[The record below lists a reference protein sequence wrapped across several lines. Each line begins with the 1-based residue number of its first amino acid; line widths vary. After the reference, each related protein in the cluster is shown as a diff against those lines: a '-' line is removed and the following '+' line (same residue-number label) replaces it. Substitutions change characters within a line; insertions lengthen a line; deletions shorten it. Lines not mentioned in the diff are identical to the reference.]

1 MHAILALLALTV
13 VLSAGR
19 AYGQLKQVE
28 FKNQAV
34 NVKLKSDESL
44 AQAIQ
49 SSSDGGYFVAS
60 RRNGKVTLVDPT
72 TKGEKIV
79 NMGTTDGALLTKYGK
94 DGKPVMCVAFEGNVS
109 IQKIAATPDG
119 GAIVGGVY
127 TGPMLL
133 VNASGEAP
141 IAADASTDLT
151 RLFVAEVKADGTL
164 GTVLLPKHEADG
176 VTYIASTPIVNSLQ
190 YNGVDNVL
198 YLSVTIATPVALG
211 DPVKKYPV
219 LIEDG
224 WMYRSSKLALSIKWP
239 EQNVLTS
246 CQMHL
251 NASRF
256 VGSDPSKTKLFGLSE
271 VSDLKIVPDGN
282 GGAYLAR
289 SFFGQVDEV
298 DSTAKGRYVI
308 EHGKGATKEDSLG
321 IVSVE
326 RRNIDGTSAWSKPL
340 SFVVAN
346 YYNLAKNYR
355 ADASLRYIAPLGDGK
370 RFVVVGLFD
379 GELMFDDGTKL
390 TAGLDKN
397 NTGEQGYSTDAFV
410 IVGDAQTGKILSKR
424 VLGLSLAG
432 YVRQLQSVAAYPLS
446 AVLDGDDLVLAL
458 PFQGNIKVGSVEY
471 ESKDG
476 GKEDG
481 KVRYNSLIAHV
492 SLAPGDDLAMQ
503 AALSLTHH
511 KGNVR
516 IDGLAKIKSG
526 EYAYVGS
533 VKSRDDADESTK
545 LYVNGDAVVES
556 IADAKD
562 ATVSVEGKVKLGGI
576 VKVEFVAH
584 GDCVDVKLQKNGEG
598 TIDYSNDASLP
609 TFRKGDKLTVTAALN
624 SGKEQDYALLPIEI
638 NGEKR
643 GVYTHDGVTSEI
655 NVTVGAYKTTKPITV
670 TVDPAGSAELKL
682 TVSGTEKVFKGEKE
696 DPKVTVKNG
705 ESVEGVLVT
714 ETPGYKLREILVQGK
729 NLGEGVTS
737 YALPEDDQSDA
748 LKIEVR
754 MEATE
759 FPILCKVVNATDG
772 EVRVYAG
779 GNQVMFDKNGKSNV
793 DVRKGNTVK
802 VEAVPNDP
810 VRFYAEVT
818 VNGNPIE
825 GKEFVVGGGK
835 CEIEVKFVAK
845 PEFEVAVEVKG
856 DITYGK
862 VTVAVDGGTPVVF
875 EGDPKKYPNLKVYPE
890 QKLTIVAKEEKGKFE
905 SLKVAGAEFTSGE
918 VYTVPA
924 QLSGNKLNIQAT
936 FSRSTAVEAKELAT
950 VALRSNPVS
959 KEFVVEGTWSGELRY
974 ALYNALGERI
984 LSGKSAYQ
992 GLLRISAQDLPA
1004 GVYFLRLVDATG
1016 ATTTLKAVRR

>member
-1 MHAILALLALTV
+1 MRVVLSLLALTV

-19 AYGQLKQVE
+19 TYGQLTQVKFSNE
-28 FKNQAV
+28 A
-34 NVKLKSDESL
+34 VKLGSEGFL

-49 SSSDGGYFVAS
+49 RSSDGGYFVAS
-60 RRNGKVTLVDPT
+60 RRNGKVVVPKTTTSVD
-72 TKGEKIV
+72 
-79 NMGTTDGALLTKYGK
+79 MGPTDGALLTKYGS
-94 DGKPVMCVAFEGNVS
+94 DGKLAMYVAFKGNVS
-109 IQKIAATPDG
+109 IQKIAATPEG

-133 VNASGEAP
+133 VNANGEAL
-141 IAADASTDLT
+141 IAADASTDLP

-164 GTVLLPKHEADG
+164 GTVMLPKHETDG
-176 VTYIASTPIVNSLQ
+176 VTYIASSPIVNSLR
-190 YNGVDNVL
+190 YNEADNVL

-211 DPVKKYPV
+211 NPVKKYPV

-224 WMYRSSKLALSIKWP
+224 WMYRSSKLALSLKWP

-251 NASRF
+251 NFSRF
-256 VGSDPSKTKLFGLSE
+256 VGSDPSKTKLFGLSA
-271 VSDLKIVPDGN
+271 VSDLNIVPDDN

-289 SFFGQVDEV
+289 SFFGQVDEI
-298 DSTAKGRYVI
+298 DSTAKGRHVI

-321 IVSVE
+321 VVSVE
-326 RRNIDGTSAWSKPL
+326 RRKIDGTSVWNKPL
-340 SFVVAN
+340 SFVMAN
-346 YYNLAKNYR
+346 YYDFTKNYR
-355 ADASLRYIAPLGDGK
+355 ADASLHYIAPLGDGK

-390 TAGLDKN
+390 TSKTEG
-397 NTGEQGYSTDAFV
+397 QGYSTDAF
-410 IVGDAQTGKILSKR
+410 IIIGDAQTGKILSKR

-432 YVRQLQSVAAYPLS
+432 YVRKLQSVATYPLS
-446 AVLDGDDLVLAL
+446 AVLDGEDLVLAL
-458 PFQGNIKVGSVEY
+458 PFQESISVGSTEY
-471 ESKDG
+471 KSKDG
-476 GKEDG
+476 GKME
-481 KVRYNSLIAHV
+481 YNSLISHV

-503 AALSLTHH
+503 AALSLTHEG
-511 KGNVR
+511 KVR

-533 VKSRDDADESTK
+533 VKSRNDADAGESTK
-545 LYVNGDAVVES
+545 FYVNGKAVGDG

-576 VKVEFVAH
+576 VKVEFIAH
-584 GDCVDVKLQKNGEG
+584 GDCVDVKLQKNEEAA
-598 TIDYSNDASLP
+598 IDYSNYASLP
-609 TFRKGDKLTVTAALN
+609 TLRKGDKLTVTVALK
-624 SGKEQDYALLPIEI
+624 SEKEQDYALLPIEI
-638 NGEKR
+638 NGEKK
-643 GVYTHDGVTSEI
+643 GVYTHDGVTPEI
-655 NVTVGAYKTTKPITV
+655 NVKVGAYKTTKLITV
-670 TVDPAGSAELKL
+670 TVDLAGSAELKL
-682 TVSGTEKVFKGEKE
+682 KVAGAEKVFKGEAG

-705 ESVEGVLVT
+705 ESVEGLAVK
-714 ETPGYKLREILVQGK
+714 PKAGYKLREIFVQGEK
-729 NLGEGVTS
+729 LREGVTS
-737 YALPEDDQSDA
+737 YELQADDQSDA

-759 FPILCKVVNATDG
+759 FPILCNVVNAKDG
-772 EVRVYAG
+772 EVRVSVG
-779 GNQVMFDKNGKSNV
+779 GNLVKFDKDGKSNV
-793 DVRKGNTVK
+793 DVRKGSSVK

-810 VRFYAEVT
+810 VKFYAEIT
-818 VNGNPIE
+818 VNGKPIE
-825 GKEFVVGGGK
+825 GEEFVVGGGR

-845 PEFEVAVEVKG
+845 PEFAVAVEVKR

-862 VTVAVDGGTPVVF
+862 VTVAVDGDTPVVF

-890 QKLTIVAKEEKGKFE
+890 QKLKIVAEQMGSGKFE
-905 SLKVAGAEFTSGE
+905 SLKVAGVEFTSGG

-974 ALYNALGERI
+974 ALYNALGGHI

-992 GLLRISAQDLPA
+992 GLLRISAQDLPS
-1004 GVYFLRLVDATG
+1004 GVYFLRLEDATG

>member
-19 AYGQLKQVE
+19 AYGQLTQVKFSNE
-28 FKNQAV
+28 A
-34 NVKLKSDESL
+34 VKLGSGESL

-49 SSSDGGYFVAS
+49 RSSDGGYVVAS
-60 RRNGKVTLVDPT
+60 RRNGKVALVDPT
-72 TKGEKIV
+72 TKGEISV
-79 NMGTTDGALLTKYGK
+79 DMGSTDGALLTKYGS
-94 DGKPVMCVAFEGNVS
+94 DGKLAMYAAFKGNVS

-127 TGPMLL
+127 KGPMLL
-133 VNASGEAP
+133 VNASGEIP

-151 RLFVAEVKADGTL
+151 RLFVAEVKVDGTL
-164 GTVLLPKHEADG
+164 GTVLLPKHDQSTPPMEDSPSLSELYYSDVSKTLLLTVTINDKIILPDGKSYEPPVLGFGLYDKKFLHLEISLQNNKVLASLEASINTERSKDLFGNSAVSSLVVSPDGADG
-176 VTYIASTPIVNSLQ
+176 KYVAS
-190 YNGVDNVL
+190 
-198 YLSVTIATPVALG
+198 
-211 DPVKKYPV
+211 
-219 LIEDG
+219 
-224 WMYRSSKLALSIKWP
+224 
-239 EQNVLTS
+239 
-246 CQMHL
+246 
-251 NASRF
+251 
-256 VGSDPSKTKLFGLSE
+256 
-271 VSDLKIVPDGN
+271 
-282 GGAYLAR
+282 
-289 SFFGQVDEV
+289 SFFGQIDEV
-298 DSTAKGRYVI
+298 DNLTASEITTKHGEGKEKLDSTRRI
-308 EHGKGATKEDSLG
+308 IL
-321 IVSVE
+321 E
-326 RRNIDGTSAWSKPL
+326 RRKADGAKMWSNT
-340 SFVVAN
+340 VVLAN
-346 YYNLAKNYR
+346 FHLDDNYHS
-355 ADASLRYIAPLGDGK
+355 DATVNYVMPLGDGK

-390 TAGLDKN
+390 TSKAEDN
-397 NTGEQGYSTDAFV
+397 GYSTDAFV

-424 VLGLSLAG
+424 VVGLSLAG
-432 YVRQLQSVAAYPLS
+432 YVRKVLSVAVYPLS
-446 AVLDGDDLVLAL
+446 AVLDGEDLVLAL
-458 PFQGNIKVGSVEY
+458 PLQGSITVGSMKY
-471 ESKDG
+471 ESKDE

-503 AALSLTHH
+503 AALSLTH

-533 VKSRDDADESTK
+533 VKSRDDAGTGENTK
-545 LYVNGDAVVES
+545 FYVNGKAVDES
-556 IADAKD
+556 IADAKS
-562 ATVSVEGKVKLGGI
+562 ATVSIAGKVKLGGI
-576 VKVEFVAH
+576 VKVEFIAH
-584 GDCVDVKLQKNGEG
+584 EDCVDVKLQKNEEAA
-598 TIDYSNDASLP
+598 IDYSNDASLP
-609 TFRKGDKLTVTAALN
+609 TLRKGDKLTVTAALK

-638 NGEKR
+638 NGEKK
-643 GVYTHDGVTSEI
+643 GVYTHDGVTPEI

-759 FPILCKVVNATDG
+759 FPILCKVVNASYG
-772 EVRVYAG
+772 KVSVSVG
-779 GNQVMFDKNGKSNV
+779 GNQVEFDKDGISKV

-862 VTVAVDGGTPVVF
+862 VTVAVDGGW
-875 EGDPKKYPNLKVYPE
+875 
-890 QKLTIVAKEEKGKFE
+890 
-905 SLKVAGAEFTSGE
+905 
-918 VYTVPA
+918 
-924 QLSGNKLNIQAT
+924 
-936 FSRSTAVEAKELAT
+936 LA
-950 VALRSNPVS
+950 R
-959 KEFVVEGTWSGELRY
+959 
-974 ALYNALGERI
+974 
-984 LSGKSAYQ
+984 
-992 GLLRISAQDLPA
+992 
-1004 GVYFLRLVDATG
+1004 
-1016 ATTTLKAVRR
+1016 

>member
-19 AYGQLKQVE
+19 AYGQLTQVKFSNE
-28 FKNQAV
+28 A
-34 NVKLKSDESL
+34 VKLGSGESL

-49 SSSDGGYFVAS
+49 RSSDGGYVVAS
-60 RRNGKVTLVDPT
+60 RRNGKVALVDPT

-79 NMGTTDGALLTKYGK
+79 DMGTTDGALLTKYGK

-379 GELMFDDGTKL
+379 GELMFDEGEKL
-390 TAGLDKN
+390 TSKPEGK
-397 NTGEQGYSTDAFV
+397 GYSVDAFV
-410 IVGDAQTGKILSKR
+410 ILGDAQTGKVLDKR
-424 VLGLSLAG
+424 SLGLSLAG
-432 YVRQLQSVAAYPLS
+432 YAFSLKSGVYPLS
-446 AVLDGDDLVLAL
+446 AVLDGEDLVLAL

-492 SLAPGDDLAMQ
+492 SLALDDHLAMQ
-503 AALSLTHH
+503 AALSLTHE
-511 KGNVR
+511 GNVH

-562 ATVSVEGKVKLGGI
+562 ATVSIEGKVKLGGI

-584 GDCVDVKLQKNGEG
+584 GDCVDVKLQKNEEAA
-598 TIDYSNDASLP
+598 IDYSNDASLP
-609 TFRKGDKLTVTAALN
+609 TLRKGDKLTVTVALK
-624 SGKEQDYALLPIEI
+624 SGMEQDYVLLPIEI
-638 NGEKR
+638 NGEKK
-643 GVYTHDGVTSEI
+643 GVYTHDGVTPEI
-655 NVTVGAYKTTKPITV
+655 NVTAGAYKTTKPITV

-793 DVRKGNTVK
+793 DVRKGSTVK

-818 VNGNPIE
+818 VNGALIE

-862 VTVAVDGGTPVVF
+862 VTVAVDGGTPVAF

-890 QKLTIVAKEEKGKFE
+890 QKLTIDAEQMGKGKFE

-974 ALYNALGERI
+974 TLYNALGGRI

-1004 GVYFLRLVDATG
+1004 GVYFLRLEDATG

>member
-1 MHAILALLALTV
+1 MRQFVHVILALLAFTV
-13 VLSAGR
+13 VLSTGQT
-19 AYGQLKQVE
+19 YGQLTQVE
-28 FKNQAV
+28 FKNEA
-34 NVKLKSDESL
+34 VKLGSEESL

-72 TKGEKIV
+72 TKGEKKVDI
-79 NMGTTDGALLTKYGK
+79 GATDGALLSKYGK
-94 DGKPVMCVAFEGNVS
+94 DGKLAMCVAFKGNVS

-164 GTVLLPKHEADG
+164 GTVLLPRHETDG
-176 VTYIASTPIVNSLQ
+176 VTYIASSPIVNSLQ
-190 YNGVDNVL
+190 YNGADNVL

-308 EHGKGATKEDSLG
+308 EHGNGATKEDSLG
-321 IVSVE
+321 IMSVE
-326 RRNIDGTSAWSKPL
+326 RRKIDGTIVWSKPL
-340 SFVVAN
+340 SFFVAN
-346 YYNLAKNYR
+346 YYDLTKNYR
-355 ADASLRYIAPLGDGK
+355 ADASLHYIAPLGDGK

-379 GELMFDDGTKL
+379 GELFDGGTKL

-397 NTGEQGYSTDAFV
+397 NTEEQGYSTDAFV

-432 YVRQLQSVAAYPLS
+432 YVRKLQSVATYPLS
-446 AVLDGDDLVLAL
+446 AVLDGEDLVLAL
-458 PFQGNIKVGSVEY
+458 PLQGSITVGSTKY

-476 GKEDG
+476 GKSE
-481 KVRYNSLIAHV
+481 YNSLIAHV
-492 SLAPGDDLAMQ
+492 SLAPGGDLAMQ
-503 AALSLTHH
+503 AALSLTHEG
-511 KGNVR
+511 KVR

-526 EYAYVGS
+526 ECAYVGS
-533 VKSRDDADESTK
+533 VKSRDDAGTGENTK
-545 LYVNGDAVVES
+545 FYVNGKAVDES
-556 IADAKD
+556 IADAKS
-562 ATVSVEGKVKLGGI
+562 ATVSIAGKVKLGGI

-584 GDCVDVKLQKNGEG
+584 GDCVDVKLHKNEEAA
-598 TIDYSNDASLP
+598 IDYSNDASLP
-609 TFRKGDKLTVTAALN
+609 TLRKGDKLTVAVALK
-624 SGKEQDYALLPIEI
+624 SGQEQDYALLPIEI
-638 NGEKR
+638 NGKENR
-643 GVYTHDGVTSEI
+643 VYTYDGVTPE
-655 NVTVGAYKTTKPITV
+655 VKVKVGAYKTTKPITV
-670 TVDPAGSAELKL
+670 TIDPAGSAELTLK
-682 TVSGTEKVFKGEKE
+682 VAGAEKVFKGEE
-696 DPKVTVKNG
+696 GDPKVTVKNG
-705 ESVEGVLVT
+705 DIVEGVLVT
-714 ETPGYKLREILVQGK
+714 PAAKYELREILMQGEK
-729 NLGEGVTS
+729 LGEGVTS
-737 YALPEDDQSDA
+737 YTLKKDDQGDA

-759 FPILCKVVNATDG
+759 FPILCKVVNANDG

-779 GNQVMFDKNGKSNV
+779 GNQVIFDKNGKSNV
-793 DVRKGNTVK
+793 DVRKGSTVK

-810 VRFYAEVT
+810 VRFYAEVA
-818 VNGNPIE
+818 VNGALIE
-825 GKEFVVGGGK
+825 GEEFVVEGGK
-835 CEIEVKFVAK
+835 CEIKVQFVEK
-845 PEFEVAVEVKG
+845 PEFAVAVEVKG

-875 EGDPKKYPNLKVYPE
+875 EGDPKKYPNLKVYSE
-890 QKLTIVAKEEKGKFE
+890 QKLTIVAEQMGKGKFE
-905 SLKVAGAEFTSGE
+905 SLQVAGAEFTSGE

-974 ALYNALGERI
+974 TLYNALGGRI

-1004 GVYFLRLVDATG
+1004 GVYFLRLEDATG

>member
-1 MHAILALLALTV
+1 MRVVLSLLALTV
-13 VLSAGR
+13 VLSTSR
-19 AYGQLKQVE
+19 TYGQLTQVE

-60 RRNGKVTLVDPT
+60 RRNGKVALVDPT

-79 NMGTTDGALLTKYGK
+79 DMGTTDGALLTKYGK

-133 VNASGEAP
+133 VNASGEAL

-164 GTVLLPKHEADG
+164 GTVLLPKHEKHVAFGEEIKGPSPEVTNLVYDG
-176 VTYIASTPIVNSLQ
+176 EKGVLMTTFVIGNKVTFGSTTYIAPLEDQIMGDVAPSVLCLQLSWPAKAVVASLQ
-190 YNGVDNVL
+190 MHKSWERSLYNVFGPSAV
-198 YLSVTIATPVALG
+198 
-211 DPVKKYPV
+211 
-219 LIEDG
+219 
-224 WMYRSSKLALSIKWP
+224 SSL
-239 EQNVLTS
+239 V
-246 CQMHL
+246 
-251 NASRF
+251 
-256 VGSDPSKTKLFGLSE
+256 
-271 VSDLKIVPDGN
+271 VSPDGAD
-282 GGAYLAR
+282 GKYVAS
-289 SFFGQVDEV
+289 SFFGQIDEV
-298 DSTAKGRYVI
+298 DNLTASEITTKHGEGKEKLDSTKRI
-308 EHGKGATKEDSLG
+308 
-321 IVSVE
+321 IVE
-326 RRNIDGTSAWSKPL
+326 RRKADGSKMWSNT
-340 SFVVAN
+340 VVLAN
-346 YYNLAKNYR
+346 FHLNEYKYS
-355 ADASLRYIAPLGDGK
+355 DATVNYIAPVGDGN

-379 GELMFDDGTKL
+379 GELMFDDGKKL
-390 TAGLDKN
+390 TSKPEGK
-397 NTGEQGYSTDAFV
+397 GYSVDAFV
-410 IVGDAQTGKILSKR
+410 ILGDAQTGQILDKR
-424 VLGLSLAG
+424 SLGLSLAG
-432 YVRQLQSVAAYPLS
+432 YAYSLKSEIYPLS
-446 AVLDGDDLVLAL
+446 AVLDGEDLVLAL
-458 PFQGNIKVGSVEY
+458 PFQESISVGSTEY
-471 ESKDG
+471 KSKDG

-492 SLAPGDDLAMQ
+492 SLAPGDNLAMQ
-503 AALSLTHH
+503 AALSLTHAG
-511 KGNVR
+511 KVR

-526 EYAYVGS
+526 KYAYVGS
-533 VKSRDDADESTK
+533 VKSRDDVGTNENTK

-556 IADAKD
+556 IADAKG
-562 ATVSVEGKVKLGGI
+562 ATVSIAGKVKLDR
-576 VKVEFVAH
+576 KVRVEMDVLH
-584 GDCVDVKLQKNGEG
+584 PELVTITLQKDGESEITYGPTVKLPRLENG
-598 TIDYSNDASLP
+598 
-609 TFRKGDKLTVTAALN
+609 KKLTVRVEWST
-624 SGKEQDYALLPIEI
+624 SQPKGYELLPISI
-638 NGEKR
+638 NGEER
-643 GVYTHDGVTSEI
+643 SEYTFNGDDERIVVKAGAYVVEKPI
-655 NVTVGAYKTTKPITV
+655 VVTVKPE
-670 TVDPAGSAELKL
+670 GSAELTLK
-682 TVSGTEKVFKGEKE
+682 VAGAEKVFKGEAG

-705 ESVEGVLVT
+705 ESVEGLAVKPEV
-714 ETPGYKLREILVQGK
+714 GYKLQEILIQGNK
-729 NLGEGVTS
+729 LGEGVTS
-737 YALPEDDQSDA
+737 YTLQADDQRDA
-748 LKIEVR
+748 LEIKVR

-759 FPILCKVVNATDG
+759 FPILCKVVNASDG
-772 EVRVYAG
+772 KVSVLVDGNPVNFDSDGKSDVNVRAG
-779 GNQVMFDKNGKSNV
+779 GK
-793 DVRKGNTVK
+793 VK
-802 VEAVPNDP
+802 VEAVPNDR
-810 VRFYAEVT
+810 VKFDAEVT
-818 VNGNPIE
+818 VNGNPIDGE
-825 GKEFVVGGGK
+825 EFVVGGGK
-835 CEIEVKFVAK
+835 CDIEVKFVAK

-890 QKLTIVAKEEKGKFE
+890 QKLTIVAGQMGKGKFE
-905 SLKVAGAEFTSGE
+905 SLEVAGAEFTSGE
-918 VYTVPA
+918 VYTVPS

>member
-1 MHAILALLALTV
+1 MRQFKHVVLSLLALTV
-13 VLSAGR
+13 VLSTSR
-19 AYGQLKQVE
+19 TYGQLTQVE
-28 FKNQAV
+28 FKNEA
-34 NVKLKSDESL
+34 VKLGSDESL

-60 RRNGKVTLVDPT
+60 RRNGKVVLPQT
-72 TKGEKIV
+72 TKSV
-79 NMGTTDGALLTKYGK
+79 DMGPTDGALLTKYGS
-94 DGKPVMCVAFEGNVS
+94 DGKLAMYVAFKGNVS

-133 VNASGEAP
+133 VNASGEIP

-164 GTVLLPKHEADG
+164 GTVLLPKQEADG
-176 VTYIASTPIVNSLQ
+176 MFLEGTPIVNSLQ

-211 DPVKKYPV
+211 NPVKKYPV
-219 LIEDG
+219 LIEEG
-224 WMYRSSKLALSIKWP
+224 WMYRSSKLALLIKWP

-251 NASRF
+251 NFSRF
-256 VGSDPSKTKLFGLSE
+256 VGSDPSKTKLFGLSA
-271 VSDLKIVPDGN
+271 VSDLNIVPDDN

-289 SFFGQVDEV
+289 SFFGQVDEI
-298 DSTAKGRYVI
+298 DSTAKERHVI

-321 IVSVE
+321 VVSVE
-326 RRNIDGTSAWSKPL
+326 RRKIDGTSVWNKPL
-340 SFVVAN
+340 SFVVSN
-346 YYNLAKNYR
+346 YYNLKKNNR
-355 ADASLRYIAPLGDGK
+355 ADASLHYIASLGDGK

-379 GELMFDDGTKL
+379 GELMFDDGKKL
-390 TAGLDKN
+390 TSKPEGK
-397 NTGEQGYSTDAFV
+397 GYSVDAFV
-410 IVGDAQTGKILSKR
+410 ILGDAQTGKVLDKR
-424 VLGLSLAG
+424 SFGLSLAG
-432 YVRQLQSVAAYPLS
+432 YAYSLKSEIYPLS
-446 AVLDGDDLVLAL
+446 AVLDGEDLVLAL
-458 PFQGNIKVGSVEY
+458 PFQGSITVGSTEY
-471 ESKDG
+471 KSKDG

-503 AALSLTHH
+503 AALSLTHE
-511 KGNVR
+511 GNVR

-526 EYAYVGS
+526 KYAYVGS
-533 VKSRDDADESTK
+533 VKSRDDAGTNENTK

-562 ATVSVEGKVKLGGI
+562 ATVSIEGKVKLDR
-576 VKVEFVAH
+576 KVRVEMDVLH
-584 GDCVDVKLQKNGEG
+584 PELVTITLQKDGESEITYDSTVKLPRL
-598 TIDYSNDASLP
+598 SV
-609 TFRKGDKLTVTAALN
+609 GDKLTVKQAWK
-624 SGKEQDYALLPIEI
+624 SGQPKGYEFLPISI
-638 NGEKR
+638 NGQVETE
-643 GVYTHDGVTSEI
+643 YTFNGDDERIV
-655 NVTVGAYKTTKPITV
+655 VKAGAYVVEKPIIV
-670 TVDPAGSAELKL
+670 KVDPAGSAELKL
-682 TVSGTEKVFKGEKE
+682 TVAGAEKVFKGEE
-696 DPKVTVKNG
+696 GDPKVTVKNG
-705 ESVEGVLVT
+705 ESVEGWSVT

-737 YALPEDDQSDA
+737 YALSADDHSDT

-754 MEATE
+754 MDATE
-759 FPILCKVVNATDG
+759 FPILCKVDNASAG
-772 EVRVYAG
+772 KVSVSVG
-779 GNQVMFDKNGKSNV
+779 GNQVEFDKNGKSNV
-793 DVRKGNTVK
+793 DVRKGSTVK

-818 VNGNPIE
+818 VNGKLIE
-825 GKEFVVGGGK
+825 GEEFAVEGGK
-835 CEIEVKFVAK
+835 CEIKVEFVAK
-845 PEFEVAVEVKG
+845 PEFAVAVEVKG

-862 VTVAVDGGTPVVF
+862 VTVAVDGDTPVVF
-875 EGDPKKYPNLKVYPE
+875 EGDPKKYPNLKVYPG
-890 QKLTIVAKEEKGKFE
+890 QQLTIVAEQMGSGKFK
-905 SLKVAGAEFTSGE
+905 SLQVAGAEFTSGE

-936 FSRSTAVEAKELAT
+936 FSRGTAVEAKELAT

-974 ALYNALGERI
+974 TLYNALGGRI
-984 LSGKSAYQ
+984 LSGTSAYQ
-992 GLLRISAQDLPA
+992 GLLRISAQDLPS
-1004 GVYFLRLVDATG
+1004 GVYFLRLEDATG

>member
-19 AYGQLKQVE
+19 AYGQLTQVKFSNE
-28 FKNQAV
+28 A
-34 NVKLKSDESL
+34 VKLGSGESL

-49 SSSDGGYFVAS
+49 RSSDGGYVVAS
-60 RRNGKVTLVDPT
+60 RRNGKVALVDPT

-79 NMGTTDGALLTKYGK
+79 DMGTTDGALLTKYGK

-164 GTVLLPKHEADG
+164 GTVLLPKHSKAAEPMYPPAVISLEYDG
-176 VTYIASTPIVNSLQ
+176 KS
-190 YNGVDNVL
+190 NVL
-198 YLSVTIATPVALG
+198 HTVLTINTAVTVGNPAC
-211 DPVKKYPV
+211 KYDV
-219 LIEDG
+219 STTDWG
-224 WMYRSSKLALSIKWP
+224 WGPLYSFSTAAFSIKWR
-239 EQNVLTS
+239 EQNVLAS
-246 CQMHL
+246 CQMHI
-251 NASRF
+251 NSSRF
-256 VGSDPSKTKLFGLSE
+256 IEVSGKTAVFGLSK
-271 VSDLKIVPDGN
+271 VSDLKIVPDDN
-282 GGAYLAR
+282 GGSYLAR
-289 SFFGQVDEV
+289 SFLGQVDEI
-298 DSTAKGRYVI
+298 DSTAKGRHVI

-326 RRNIDGTSAWSKPL
+326 RRKIDGTSVWSKPL

-346 YYNLAKNYR
+346 YYDFTKNYR
-355 ADASLRYIAPLGDGK
+355 ADASLHYIAPLGDGK

-390 TAGLDKN
+390 TAGLDKKDK
-397 NTGEQGYSTDAFV
+397 EQGYSTDAFV
-410 IVGDAQTGKILSKR
+410 IIGDAQTGKILSKR

-432 YVRQLQSVAAYPLS
+432 YVRKLQSVADYPLS
-446 AVLDGDDLVLAL
+446 AVLDGEDLVLVL

-492 SLAPGDDLAMQ
+492 SLASDDHLAMQ
-503 AALSLTHH
+503 AALSLTHAG
-511 KGNVR
+511 KVQ

-533 VKSRDDADESTK
+533 VKSRDDAGTGENTK
-545 LYVNGDAVVES
+545 FYVNGKAVDES
-556 IADAKD
+556 IADAKS
-562 ATVSVEGKVKLGGI
+562 ATVSIAGKVKLGGI
-576 VKVEFVAH
+576 VKVEFIAH
-584 GDCVDVKLQKNGEG
+584 EDCVDVKLQKNEEAA
-598 TIDYSNDASLP
+598 IDYSNDASLP
-609 TFRKGDKLTVTAALN
+609 TLRKGDKLTVTAALK

-638 NGEKR
+638 NGEKK

-714 ETPGYKLREILVQGK
+714 ETPGYKLQEILVQGEK
-729 NLGEGVTS
+729 LVEGVTS
-737 YALPEDDQSDA
+737 YALQADDQRDA

-759 FPILCKVVNATDG
+759 FPILCNVVKANDGKVSVFVDGNPVNFGSD
-772 EVRVYAG
+772 
-779 GNQVMFDKNGKSNV
+779 GKSDVNV
-793 DVRKGNTVK
+793 HAESKVK

-810 VRFYAEVT
+810 VKFYAEVT
-818 VNGNPIE
+818 VNGKPLE
-825 GKEFVVGGGK
+825 GEEFAVEGGK

-845 PEFEVAVEVKG
+845 PEFAVAVEVKG

-862 VTVAVDGGTPVVF
+862 VTVAVDGDTPVVF

-905 SLKVAGAEFTSGE
+905 SLKVAGAEFTNGE

>member
-1 MHAILALLALTV
+1 MRVVLSLLALTV
-13 VLSAGR
+13 VLSTSR
-19 AYGQLKQVE
+19 TYGQLTQVE

-60 RRNGKVTLVDPT
+60 RRNGKVALVDPT

-79 NMGTTDGALLTKYGK
+79 DMGTTDGALLTKYGK

-133 VNASGEAP
+133 VNASGEAL

-164 GTVLLPKHEADG
+164 GTVLLPKHEKHVAFGEEIKGPSPEVTNLVYDG
-176 VTYIASTPIVNSLQ
+176 EKGVLMTTFVIGNKVTFGSTTYIAPLEDQIMGDVAPSVLCLQLSWPAKAVVASLQ
-190 YNGVDNVL
+190 MHKSWERSLYNVFGPSAV
-198 YLSVTIATPVALG
+198 
-211 DPVKKYPV
+211 
-219 LIEDG
+219 
-224 WMYRSSKLALSIKWP
+224 SSL
-239 EQNVLTS
+239 V
-246 CQMHL
+246 
-251 NASRF
+251 
-256 VGSDPSKTKLFGLSE
+256 
-271 VSDLKIVPDGN
+271 VSPDGAD
-282 GGAYLAR
+282 GKYVAS
-289 SFFGQVDEV
+289 SFFGQIDEV
-298 DSTAKGRYVI
+298 DNLTASEITTKHGEGKEKLDSTKRI
-308 EHGKGATKEDSLG
+308 
-321 IVSVE
+321 IVE
-326 RRNIDGTSAWSKPL
+326 RRKADGSKMWSNT
-340 SFVVAN
+340 VVLAN
-346 YYNLAKNYR
+346 FHLNEYKYS
-355 ADASLRYIAPLGDGK
+355 DATVNYIAPVGDGN

-379 GELMFDDGTKL
+379 GELMFDDGKKL
-390 TAGLDKN
+390 TSKPEGK
-397 NTGEQGYSTDAFV
+397 GYSVDAFV
-410 IVGDAQTGKILSKR
+410 ILGDAQTGQILDKR
-424 VLGLSLAG
+424 SLGLSLAG
-432 YVRQLQSVAAYPLS
+432 YAYSLKSEIYPLS
-446 AVLDGDDLVLAL
+446 AVLDGEDLVLAL
-458 PFQGNIKVGSVEY
+458 PFQGNIKVGSAEY
-471 ESKDG
+471 KSKDG

-492 SLAPGDDLAMQ
+492 SLARGDKLAMQ
-503 AALSLTHH
+503 EALSLTHE
-511 KGNVR
+511 GNVR

-533 VKSRDDADESTK
+533 VKSRDNAGTGENTK
-545 LYVNGDAVVES
+545 FYVNGKAVGES
-556 IADAKD
+556 IADAKG
-562 ATVSVEGKVKLGGI
+562 ATVSIAGKVKLGGI

-584 GDCVDVKLQKNGEG
+584 GDCVDVKLQKNEEAA
-598 TIDYSNDASLP
+598 IDYSNDASLP
-609 TFRKGDKLTVTAALN
+609 TLRKGDKLTVTAALK

-638 NGEKR
+638 NGEKK

-670 TVDPAGSAELKL
+670 TIDPAGSAELTLK
-682 TVSGTEKVFKGEKE
+682 VAGAEKVFKGEAG

-705 ESVEGVLVT
+705 DIVEGVLVT
-714 ETPGYKLREILVQGK
+714 PAAKYEVREILMQGEK
-729 NLGEGVTS
+729 LGEGVTS
-737 YALPEDDQSDA
+737 YTLPTDDQSDA

-759 FPILCKVVNATDG
+759 FPILCKVDNAKDG

-779 GNQVMFDKNGKSNV
+779 GNQVMFDKNGKSNE
-793 DVRKGNTVK
+793 DVRKGSTVK

-810 VRFYAEVT
+810 VRFYAEVA
-818 VNGNPIE
+818 VNGKPLE
-825 GKEFVVGGGK
+825 GEEFVVEGGR

-890 QKLTIVAKEEKGKFE
+890 QKLTIVAGQMGKGKFE
-905 SLKVAGAEFTSGE
+905 SLKVAGTEFTSGE
-918 VYTVPA
+918 VYTVPS

-936 FSRSTAVEAKELAT
+936 FSLGTAVEAKELAT

-974 ALYNALGERI
+974 TLYNALGERI

-1004 GVYFLRLVDATG
+1004 GVYFLRLEDATG

>member
-19 AYGQLKQVE
+19 TYGQLTQVKFSNE
-28 FKNQAV
+28 A
-34 NVKLKSDESL
+34 VKLGSGVSL

-49 SSSDGGYFVAS
+49 RSSDGGYFVAS
-60 RRNGKVTLVDPT
+60 RRNGKVEFPQT
-72 TKGEKIV
+72 TKSV
-79 NMGTTDGALLTKYGK
+79 DMGPTDGALLTKYGS
-94 DGKPVMCVAFEGNVS
+94 DGKLAMYVAFKGNVS

-127 TGPMLL
+127 TGPMFL
-133 VNASGEAP
+133 VNASGETP
-141 IAADASTDLT
+141 IAADATADLI

-164 GTVLLPKHEADG
+164 GTVMLPKQEADG
-176 VTYIASTPIVNSLQ
+176 MFLEGTPIVNSLR
-190 YNGVDNVL
+190 YNEADNVL

-211 DPVKKYPV
+211 NPVKKYPV
-219 LIEDG
+219 LIEEG
-224 WMYRSSKLALSIKWP
+224 WMYRSSKLALLIKWP

-251 NASRF
+251 NFGRF
-256 VGSDPSKTKLFGLSE
+256 VGSDPSKTKLFGLSA
-271 VSDLKIVPDGN
+271 VSDLNIVPDDN

-289 SFFGQVDEV
+289 SFFGQVDEI
-298 DSTAKGRYVI
+298 DSTAKERHVI

-321 IVSVE
+321 VVSVE
-326 RRNIDGTSAWSKPL
+326 RRKIDGTSVWSKPL

-346 YYNLAKNYR
+346 YYNLNKNNR
-355 ADASLRYIAPLGDGK
+355 ADASLHYIAPLGDGK

-390 TAGLDKN
+390 TSKTEG
-397 NTGEQGYSTDAFV
+397 QGYSTDAFV

-432 YVRQLQSVAAYPLS
+432 YVRKLQSVVVYPLS
-446 AVLDGDDLVLAL
+446 AVLDGEDLVLAL
-458 PFQGNIKVGSVEY
+458 PFQESISVGSTEY
-471 ESKDG
+471 KSKDG
-476 GKEDG
+476 GKME
-481 KVRYNSLIAHV
+481 YNSIIAHV
-492 SLAPGDDLAMQ
+492 SLAPDDDLAMQ
-503 AALSLTHH
+503 AALSLTHEG
-511 KGNVR
+511 KVR

-533 VKSRDDADESTK
+533 VKSRDDADAGESTK
-545 LYVNGDAVVES
+545 FYVNGKAVGDG

-562 ATVSVEGKVKLGGI
+562 ATVSIAGKVKLGGI
-576 VKVEFVAH
+576 IKVEFIAH
-584 GDCVDVKLQKNGEG
+584 GDCVDVKLQKKEEAA
-598 TIDYSNDASLP
+598 IDYSNDASLP
-609 TFRKGDKLTVTAALN
+609 TLRKGDKLTVTVALK
-624 SGKEQDYALLPIEI
+624 SEKKQDYALLPIEI
-638 NGEKR
+638 NGEKK
-643 GVYTHDGVTSEI
+643 GVYTHDGVTPEI
-655 NVTVGAYKTTKPITV
+655 NVKVGAYKTTKPITV

-682 TVSGTEKVFKGEKE
+682 KVAGAEKVFKGEE
-696 DPKVTVKNG
+696 GDPKVTVKNG
-705 ESVEGVLVT
+705 ESVEGLAVKP
-714 ETPGYKLREILVQGK
+714 EAGYKLREILVQGEK
-729 NLGEGVTS
+729 LGEGVTS
-737 YALPEDDQSDA
+737 YALQADDQKDA

-759 FPILCKVVNATDG
+759 FPILCKVVNAKDG
-772 EVRVYAG
+772 EVRVSAD
-779 GNQVMFDKNGKSNV
+779 GNPVNFGSDGKSDVNV
-793 DVRKGNTVK
+793 RAESKVK

-810 VRFYAEVT
+810 VKFYAEVT
-818 VNGNPIE
+818 VNGKPLE
-825 GKEFVVGGGK
+825 GEEFVVEGGK
-835 CEIEVKFVAK
+835 CEIEVTFVAK

-862 VTVAVDGGTPVVF
+862 VTVAVDGGTPVAF
-875 EGDPKKYPNLKVYPE
+875 EGDPKKYPNLRVFPE
-890 QKLTIVAKEEKGKFE
+890 QKLKIVAEQMGKGKFE
-905 SLKVAGAEFTSGE
+905 SLQVAGSEFTSGE

-924 QLSGNKLNIQAT
+924 QLSGNKLSIQAT

-974 ALYNALGERI
+974 ALYNALGGRI

-992 GLLRISAQDLPA
+992 GLLRISAQDLPS
-1004 GVYFLRLVDATG
+1004 GVYFLRLEDATG

>member
-1 MHAILALLALTV
+1 MRQFKHVVLSLLALTV
-13 VLSAGR
+13 VLSTSR
-19 AYGQLKQVE
+19 TYGQLTQVE
-28 FKNQAV
+28 FKNEA
-34 NVKLKSDESL
+34 VKLGSDESL
-44 AQAIQ
+44 AQTIQ

-60 RRNGKVTLVDPT
+60 RRNGKVELPQT
-72 TKGEKIV
+72 TKSV
-79 NMGTTDGALLTKYGK
+79 AMGSTDGALLTKYGS
-94 DGKPVMCVAFEGNVS
+94 DGKLAMYVAFKGNVS

-141 IAADASTDLT
+141 IAADATADLP
-151 RLFVAEVKADGTL
+151 RLFLAEVKADGTL
-164 GTVLLPKHEADG
+164 GTVMLPKHSNAAEPMYPPAVISLEYDG
-176 VTYIASTPIVNSLQ
+176 KS
-190 YNGVDNVL
+190 NVL
-198 YLSVTIATPVALG
+198 HTVLTINTAVTVGNPACKYDVSTTDWGWGPLYLFSTAAF
-211 DPVKKYPV
+211 
-219 LIEDG
+219 
-224 WMYRSSKLALSIKWP
+224 SIKWR
-239 EQNVLTS
+239 EQNVLAS
-246 CQMHL
+246 CQMHI
-251 NASRF
+251 NSSRF
-256 VGSDPSKTKLFGLSE
+256 IEVSGKTAVFGLSK
-271 VSDLKIVPDGN
+271 VSDLKIVPDDN

-289 SFFGQVDEV
+289 SFFGQVDEI

-326 RRNIDGTSAWSKPL
+326 RRKIDGTSVWSKPL

-346 YYNLAKNYR
+346 YYDFTKNYR
-355 ADASLRYIAPLGDGK
+355 ADASLHYIAPLGDGK

-379 GELMFDDGTKL
+379 GELKFDDGTKL
-390 TAGLDKN
+390 TAGLDKKDK
-397 NTGEQGYSTDAFV
+397 EQGYSTDAFV
-410 IVGDAQTGKILSKR
+410 IIGDAQTGKILSKR

-432 YVRQLQSVAAYPLS
+432 YVRKLPSVATYPLS
-446 AVLDGDDLVLAL
+446 AVLDGEDLVLAL
-458 PFQGNIKVGSVEY
+458 PFQGNVTVGSNSFA
-471 ESKDG
+471 SKDE
-476 GKEDG
+476 GKRDE

-503 AALSLTHH
+503 AALSLTHE
-511 KGNVR
+511 GNVR

-533 VKSRDDADESTK
+533 VKSRSDADAGESTK
-545 LYVNGDAVVES
+545 FYVNGKAVGDG

-576 VKVEFVAH
+576 VKVEFIAH
-584 GDCVDVKLQKNGEG
+584 EDCVDVKLQKNVEAA
-598 TIDYSNDASLP
+598 IDYSNDVSLP
-609 TFRKGDKLTVTAALN
+609 TLRKGDKLTVTVALK

-638 NGEKR
+638 NGEKKE
-643 GVYTHDGVTSEI
+643 GYTHDGVTPEI
-655 NVTVGAYKTTKPITV
+655 NVKVGAYKTTKPITV
-670 TVDPAGSAELKL
+670 TVDPAGSAELTLK
-682 TVSGTEKVFKGEKE
+682 VAGAEKVFKGEKG

-705 ESVEGVLVT
+705 ESVEGWSVT
-714 ETPGYKLREILVQGK
+714 ETPGYKLREILVQGEK
-729 NLGEGVTS
+729 LGEGVTS
-737 YALPEDDQSDA
+737 YALQADDQRDA

-759 FPILCKVVNATDG
+759 FPILCNVVKANDGKVSVFVDGNPVNFGSD
-772 EVRVYAG
+772 
-779 GNQVMFDKNGKSNV
+779 GKSDVNV
-793 DVRKGNTVK
+793 HAESKVK

-810 VRFYAEVT
+810 VKFYAEVT
-818 VNGNPIE
+818 VNGKPLE
-825 GKEFVVGGGK
+825 GEEFVVEGGK
-835 CEIEVKFVAK
+835 CEIEVNFVAK

-862 VTVAVDGGTPVVF
+862 VTVAVDGDTPVVF

-890 QKLTIVAKEEKGKFE
+890 QKLTIVAEQMGSGKFK
-905 SLKVAGAEFTSGE
+905 SLQVAGAEFTSGE

-936 FSRSTAVEAKELAT
+936 FSRGTAVEAKELAT

-959 KEFVVEGTWSGELRY
+959 KELVVEGTWSGELRY
-974 ALYNALGERI
+974 TLYNALGGRI

>member
-1 MHAILALLALTV
+1 MRQFVHVILALLAFTV
-13 VLSAGR
+13 VLSTSR
-19 AYGQLKQVE
+19 AYGQLTQVE

-34 NVKLKSDESL
+34 KLRSGESL

-49 SSSDGGYFVAS
+49 RSSDGGYFVAS
-60 RRNGKVTLVDPT
+60 RRNGKIVIPET
-72 TKGEKIV
+72 TKSV
-79 NMGTTDGALLTKYGK
+79 DMGPTDGALLTKYGS
-94 DGKPVMCVAFEGNVS
+94 DGELAMYAAFKGNVS

-133 VNASGEAP
+133 VNASGETP
-141 IAADASTDLT
+141 IAADATADLT
-151 RLFVAEVKADGTL
+151 RLFVAEVKADGLL
-164 GTVLLPKHEADG
+164 GTVLLPKHEVAVG
-176 VTYIASTPIVNSLQ
+176 MFPEENPIVNSLQ

-211 DPVKKYPV
+211 NPVKKYSVP
-219 LIEDG
+219 IQYEC
-224 WMYRSSKLALSIKWP
+224 MYLSSKLALSVKWP
-239 EQNVLTS
+239 EQNVLAS
-246 CQMHL
+246 CQMHKNL
-251 NASRF
+251 ERSNEN
-256 VGSDPSKTKLFGLSE
+256 VFGQSA
-271 VSDLKIVPDGN
+271 VSSLVVSPDGAD
-282 GGAYLAR
+282 GKYIASY
-289 SFFGQVDEV
+289 FFGQIDEV
-298 DSTAKGRYVI
+298 DNLSASEITTKHGEGKEKLDSTRRI
-308 EHGKGATKEDSLG
+308 
-321 IVSVE
+321 IVE
-326 RRNIDGTSAWSKPL
+326 RRKADGAKMWSNTV
-340 SFVVAN
+340 VVAN
-346 YYNLAKNYR
+346 YHLDDNKYS
-355 ADASLRYIAPLGDGK
+355 DATVNYIAPMGDGK

-379 GELMFDDGTKL
+379 GELMFDDGAKL
-390 TAGLDKN
+390 TSTIEDKK
-397 NTGEQGYSTDAFV
+397 YCVDAF
-410 IVGDAQTGKILSKR
+410 IILGDAQTGKVLGKR
-424 VLGLSLAG
+424 SLGLSLAG
-432 YVRQLQSVAAYPLS
+432 YAFSLQSVRYPLS
-446 AVLDGDDLVLAL
+446 AVLDGEDLVLAL
-458 PFQGNIKVGSVEY
+458 PFQESITVGSNSFA
-471 ESKDG
+471 SKDG
-476 GKEDG
+476 GKTDG

-492 SLAPGDDLAMQ
+492 SLAPGDNLAMQ
-503 AALSLTHH
+503 AALSLTHEG
-511 KGNVR
+511 KVR

-533 VKSRDDADESTK
+533 VKSRDDAKGGENAK

-562 ATVSVEGKVKLGGI
+562 STVSIEGKVKLARKLRVEMDVLHSELVTITLQKDGGPEI
-576 VKVEFVAH
+576 IY
-584 GDCVDVKLQKNGEG
+584 DSTVKLPRLSEG
-598 TIDYSNDASLP
+598 DE
-609 TFRKGDKLTVTAALN
+609 LTVKQAWK
-624 SGKEQDYALLPIEI
+624 SGQPKGYEFLPISI
-638 NGEKR
+638 NGQAKTE
-643 GVYTHDGVTSEI
+643 YTFNGDDERIVI
-655 NVTVGAYKTTKPITV
+655 KAGAYVVEKPITV

-682 TVSGTEKVFKGEKE
+682 TVSGAEKVFKGEKE

-705 ESVEGVLVT
+705 ESVEGVSVT

-729 NLGEGVTS
+729 SLGKGVTS
-737 YALPEDDQSDA
+737 YALPADDQSDTV
-748 LKIEVR
+748 KFEVR
-754 MEATE
+754 MDATE
-759 FPILCKVVNATDG
+759 FPILCKVDNASDG
-772 EVRVYAG
+772 KVSVLVDG
-779 GNQVMFDKNGKSNV
+779 KPVKFDSDGKSDRNV
-793 DVRKGNTVK
+793 RAGSKVK

-818 VNGNPIE
+818 VNGKPIDGE
-825 GKEFVVGGGK
+825 EFIVEGGK

-918 VYTVPA
+918 VYTVPS

-984 LSGKSAYQ
+984 LSGKSPYQ
-992 GLLRISAQDLPA
+992 GLLRISAQDLPS
-1004 GVYFLRLVDATG
+1004 GVYFLRLEDATG

>member
-19 AYGQLKQVE
+19 AYGQLTQVKFSNE
-28 FKNQAV
+28 A
-34 NVKLKSDESL
+34 VKLGSGESL

-49 SSSDGGYFVAS
+49 RSSDGGYVVAS
-60 RRNGKVTLVDPT
+60 RRNGKVALVDPT

-79 NMGTTDGALLTKYGK
+79 DMGTTDGALLTKYGK

-211 DPVKKYPV
+211 NPVKKYPA

-239 EQNVLTS
+239 ERNVLTS
-246 CQMHL
+246 CQMHR

-256 VGSDPSKTKLFGLSE
+256 IEDPGKAAVFGLSE
-271 VSDLKIVPDGN
+271 VSDLKVVPDGN

-298 DSTAKGRYVI
+298 DSTATGRYVI

-321 IVSVE
+321 IMSVE
-326 RRNIDGTSAWSKPL
+326 RRKIDGTSVWSKPL
-340 SFVVAN
+340 SFVVSN
-346 YYNLAKNYR
+346 YYDLKKYYR
-355 ADASLRYIAPLGDGK
+355 SDASLHYIAPLGDGK

-379 GELMFDDGTKL
+379 GDLLFDDGTKL

-432 YVRQLQSVAAYPLS
+432 YVRKVSSVADYPLS
-446 AVLDGDDLVLAL
+446 AVLDGEDLVLAL
-458 PFQGNIKVGSVEY
+458 PFQGSITVGSTKY

-476 GKEDG
+476 GKSE
-481 KVRYNSLIAHV
+481 YNSLIAHV
-492 SLAPGDDLAMQ
+492 SLAQGDDLAMQ
-503 AALSLTHH
+503 AALSLSHVG
-511 KGNVR
+511 KVR

-533 VKSRDDADESTK
+533 VKSRDDAGEGENTK
-545 LYVNGDAVVES
+545 LYVNGKAVGDG

-576 VKVEFVAH
+576 VKVEFIAH
-584 GDCVDVKLQKNGEG
+584 EDCVDVKLQKNVEAA
-598 TIDYSNDASLP
+598 IDYSNDVSLP
-609 TFRKGDKLTVTAALN
+609 TLRKGDKLTVTVALK

-638 NGEKR
+638 NGEKKE
-643 GVYTHDGVTSEI
+643 GYTHDGVTPEI
-655 NVTVGAYKTTKPITV
+655 NVKVGAYKTTKPITV
-670 TVDPAGSAELKL
+670 TVDPAGSAELTLK
-682 TVSGTEKVFKGEKE
+682 VAGAEKVFKGEE
-696 DPKVTVKNG
+696 GDPKVTVKNG
-705 ESVEGVLVT
+705 ESVEGVAVKP
-714 ETPGYKLREILVQGK
+714 EAGYKLQEILVQGEK
-729 NLGEGVTS
+729 LVEGVTS
-737 YALPEDDQSDA
+737 YALQADDQRDA

-759 FPILCKVVNATDG
+759 FPILCNVVKANDGKVSVFVDGNPVNFGSD
-772 EVRVYAG
+772 
-779 GNQVMFDKNGKSNV
+779 GKSDVNV
-793 DVRKGNTVK
+793 HAESKVK

-810 VRFYAEVT
+810 VKFYAEVT
-818 VNGNPIE
+818 VNGKPLE
-825 GKEFVVGGGK
+825 GEEFVVEGGK
-835 CEIEVKFVAK
+835 CEIKVNFVAK
-845 PEFEVAVEVKG
+845 PEFEVAVEVKE

-862 VTVAVDGGTPVVF
+862 VTVAVDDDTPVVF
-875 EGDPKKYPNLKVYPE
+875 EGDPKKYPNLKVYSG
-890 QKLTIVAKEEKGKFE
+890 QKLKIVAEQMGKGKFE

-974 ALYNALGERI
+974 TLYNALGGRI

-992 GLLRISAQDLPA
+992 GLLRISAQDLPS
-1004 GVYFLRLVDATG
+1004 GVYFLRLEDATG